1 MCLTKSFKKC
11 ILKIHYFKEKIEMN
25 LILSI
30 IYLILTFT
38 LTVLCYKY
46 FGKVGLFIWICLLI
60 VMANIQTIKIS
71 DFFGFSLSLGNIV
84 YAGIFLS
91 TDILNQKYGKKSAET
106 SVKLSFIVMIAFTIL
121 MYIFLYFIPNAYDT
135 SQNSLEAIFNIM
147 PRIAIASLLAYFTS
161 QFVDIHIFDKLKQ
174 KYNKIWLS
182 NNASTIIGQTLDT
195 IIFVSVAFI
204 GILPFNEVIEII
216 ITMLVIKFI
225 ITIADTPFMYL
236 ANSIKKVKEIE

>member
-1 MCLTKSFKKC
+1 
-11 ILKIHYFKEKIEMN
+11 
-25 LILSI
+25 
-30 IYLILTFT
+30 
-38 LTVLCYKY
+38 
-46 FGKVGLFIWICLLI
+46 
-60 VMANIQTIKIS
+60 MANIQTIKIS

>member
-1 MCLTKSFKKC
+1 
-11 ILKIHYFKEKIEMN
+11 MN

-46 FGKVGLFIWICLLI
+46 FGKTGLFIWICILI

-106 SVKLSFIVMIAFTIL
+106 SVKLSFIVMIIFTIL

-135 SQNSLEAIFNIM
+135 SQSSLETIFNIM
-147 PRIAIASLLAYFTS
+147 PRIAIASLLAYFIS
-161 QFVDIHIFDKLKQ
+161 QFIDIHIFDKLKQ

-182 NNASTIIGQTLDT
+182 NNASTIIGQTIDT
-195 IIFVSVAFI
+195 IIFVSAAFI
-204 GILPFNEVIEII
+204 GTLPFNEVIEII

-225 ITIADTPFMYL
+225 IAVADTPFMYL
-236 ANSIKKVKEIE
+236 ANNIKEVKEIE